1 MAPVFIDE
9 PEKWMDNAAL
19 DEFYNMRRL
28 RNDQLIIFT
37 GNPNIAVLGNAE
49 QNFVLDVKQNKTQTI
64 ATGGLEEDLV
74 AFEIIRLLEG
84 GKTAFQRKL
93 LRYYAEL
100 RQVGLRIELRRL

>member
-1 MAPVFIDE
+1 MFIDE
-9 PEKWMDNAAL
+9 PEQWMDNAAL

-64 ATGGLEEDLV
+64 LTGGLEDDSV
-74 AFEIIRLLEG
+74 SFEIIWLLEG

-100 RQVGLRIELRRL
+100 RQNGLRIELRRV